1 MTQEAGNHLRKR
13 KCVLRVSTDRRS
25 PENKQVRPGLKLSLF
40 PGPWRSLEEGQRPL
54 WESGVS
60 ADFWGQKQPQCP
72 VCPPLAPRWSMQ
84 ALGLC
89 SQEGREERGLLPGR
103 LPDTC

>member
-72 VCPPLAPRWSMQ
+72 VCPPLAPRQ
-84 ALGLC
+84 GLI
-89 SQEGREERGLLPGR
+89 SPGETVELP
-103 LPDTC
+103 